1 MALNKAQIMGII
13 RTHRAKSKSER
24 RDWDKWRAWYMS
36 DFWHKEGDQPSG
48 SYSIGQEPY
57 EDINFET
64 NYPYAYIDT
73 MIANIC
79 PQNPQVTVLSRREEY
94 RTAALF
100 REALINDTFRRQ
112 NLHQSLWRAATNAA
126 ICGRALMKT
135 VWNFRSNSIDI
146 YEVDPRFVFF
156 DMSAKRW
163 EDIRYLVEVTVLT
176 EAEFKGRVKR
186 KGKKGALYNGK
197 VAEKVNYGGYPAW
210 LKDKVKDSSIMN
222 EASRDVYRWVT
233 VYEVYDF
240 SGEGRYYHYLDDV
253 EEPLFSGELPYRYVR
268 NPFTYIT
275 FNDNMT
281 DLGGLS
287 DIKLIQSLQERLN
300 EIDTLELWHAQT
312 STPVMMVNTSLAD
325 NPEDMLTALQQAA
338 QPGSMIQVR
347 GKQGAPLG
355 DIIGQTP
362 VPALTPSFAT
372 MRERCNQVIE
382 FILGIPQYSRGVVGV
397 ADVATEV
404 ALADTATRTRNG
416 RRIKM
421 VEDNINALA
430 KHIIG
435 LYEEFLEDDRKLAIR
450 LLDTHRVLDI
460 TRESLRLK
468 TNRNP
473 LEEPLDFDYM
483 AIPYSPTENHKLV
496 QLQKLREYMPLLLQ
510 SPAIEQEKLVTK
522 LLDLLQMRDIL
533 ATPEPQPAM
542 PPGMPQPPT
551 GMPGMPGM
559 GGPPGMDTLATG
571 ALPMGTEPPGVPL
584 PMGGPGQAGP
594 AGGMPGLPGLPGMG
608 GK

>member
-355 DIIGQTP
+355 DIVGQTP
-362 VPALTPSFAT
+362 TPALTPSFAT

-468 TNRNP
+468 TDRNP

-510 SPAIEQEKLVTK
+510 SPAIDQEKLVTK

-542 PPGMPQPPT
+542 PPGMPQPPA
-551 GMPGMPGM
+551 GMPGM

-594 AGGMPGLPGLPGMG
+594 AGGLPGLPGLPGMG